1 MKKQLNFI
9 FLFLISLTLF
19 SQTNPATQTLPYS
32 QTFSTLASTST
43 TYPAGIQGWKV
54 DSFSRNRYTN
64 TTMSDQNMTASGTA
78 SSTTGTIYNYNGKI
92 GMLASGSFTG
102 GICLAITTINKGT
115 ITVTYDA
122 MTIRNP
128 YNGTTNTRLNRMV
141 LQYRTNTTDTFT
153 TLWGSEY
160 TNNTTTQS
168 SGSTPQN
175 TINKTVNLPVVCN
188 HKSVVQIRWV
198 QKDSIGVGSRPSFA
212 IDNITINNSTLPIEL
227 LDFTAQNSGS
237 YNLLKW
243 STATELNNDRF
254 EIERSCDGNEWI
266 KLSEIKGN
274 GTTIIQSN
282 YSYIDYNP
290 NVIDYYRIKQIDF
303 DGTFSY
309 TDIIKIQRGEVND
322 VVEYYDMSGNKV
334 NQPQFGKFYIRR
346 RGNITDKIYL
356 LKSI

>member
-1 MKKQLNFI
+1 MIKQFNLILF
-9 FLFLISLTLF
+9 FLISLILH
-19 SQTNPATQTLPYS
+19 SQTNPTPQTLPYS
-32 QTFSTLASTST
+32 QTFSTLVSTST

-115 ITVTYDA
+115 ITICYDV

-128 YNGTTNTRLNRMV
+128 YNGTTNNRRNVMI
-141 LQYRTNTTDTFT
+141 LQYRTNITDTFR

-160 TNNTTTQS
+160 TNNTTIQS
-168 SGSTPQN
+168 SGTTPQN
-175 TINKTVNLPVVCN
+175 IISKTVNLPAICN

-212 IDNITINNSTLPIEL
+212 IDNILINNYTLPIEL
-227 LDFTAQNSGS
+227 LDFTVQNYNS
-237 YNLLKW
+237 YNVLKW
-243 STATELNNDRF
+243 STATEFNNEKF
-254 EIERSCDGNEWI
+254 EIERLQFGDDWI
-266 KLSEIKGN
+266 KLSEVKSSGLS
-274 GTTIIQSN
+274 TTQVN

-290 NVIDYYRIKQIDF
+290 SSINYYRIKQVDF

-309 TDIIKIQRGEVND
+309 SSIVKSQSSELSD
-322 VVEYYDMSGNKV
+322 VIEYYDMQGNKV
-334 NQPQFGKFYIRR
+334 NQLQFGKFYIRR
-346 RGNITDKIYL
+346 RGDMVDKIYL
-356 LKSI
+356 IKTM